1 MPANSSNFPISDWAE
16 DDKPRE
22 KLMNKGKAVLSDA
35 ELIAILIGSGSRNE
49 SAVSLSQRILASVQF
64 NLNDLGKLSLSQL
77 LQFKGIGEAKAV
89 TILAA
94 LELGRRR
101 KSEETFEV
109 KKITSSKAIF
119 EIMQPHLGDL
129 PHEEFWVIYLNN
141 ASKILTKKQISKGG
155 LTQTM
160 VDIRLIF
167 KEALEQNATA
177 IILVHNHPSGNT
189 NPSEE
194 DFIITK
200 KIKSAGD
207 QLQIKTLDHLIITQK
222 SYYSFVDK
230 GNL

>member
-1 MPANSSNFPISDWAE
+1 
-16 DDKPRE
+16 
-22 KLMNKGKAVLSDA
+22 
-35 ELIAILIGSGSRNE
+35 
-49 SAVSLSQRILASVQF
+49 VSLSQRILASVQF

-101 KSEETFEV
+101 KGEETFEV

-119 EIMQPHLGDL
+119 EIMQPLLGDL

-177 IILVHNHPSGNT
+177 IILVHNHPSGNI